1 MKILIAG
8 SPKTGTTGLYY
19 KLRNSW
25 GGGSPRLLFE
35 EPEPYRPEPGDDERG
50 VLAKVVINPDTED
63 LTPYLHF
70 DRKIAIVRDPRDTLI
85 SRLMYG
91 IGYHS
96 PYDRD
101 DRQVARMYAFLRRL
115 EASDGELGVLDLIRF
130 DWGLRGIA
138 YDDATIRAHYAAEW
152 ARIENFYARYPDF
165 FPFKYEDFVV
175 GRLDALSEYLGM
187 ELSGSSD
194 VDPKHAR
201 VVRTKSS
208 GDWRHWFRPTD
219 AALLR
224 TIYEDFLIRYGYD
237 TDWAPHASPQIEPQF
252 ASEYFYRLV
261 SEKRALILRPVAR
274 ETLVQLARQQEAC

>member
-25 GGGSPRLLFE
+25 GGGGPRLLFE

-115 EASDGELGVLDLIRF
+115 EASGGELGVLDLIRF
-130 DWGLRGIA
+130 DWDLRGIA
-138 YDDATIRAHYAAEW
+138 HDDATIRAHYAAEW
-152 ARIENFYARYPDF
+152 ARIEGFYDRYPDF
-165 FPFKYEDFVV
+165 LPFKYEDFVA

-187 ELSGSSD
+187 ELAGSSD
-194 VDPKHAR
+194 VDPKHER

-208 GDWRHWFRPTD
+208 GDWRQWFRAED
-219 AALLR
+219 AALFR
-224 TIYEDFLIRYGYD
+224 TIYQDFLVRYGYD
-237 TDWAPHASPQIEPQF
+237 SDWTPHASPRIEPQF
-252 ASEYFYRLV
+252 GSEYFYRLV

-274 ETLVQLARQQEAC
+274 ETLLQLAAQQEVS